1 MSRNKKII
9 LSISMIAAIAVLIAF
24 FSRYYTVGPREIN
37 YNGEMCVLYN
47 DGIYMAT
54 GDAAERH
61 TKFVGYIDIEKRVY
75 IEKDDDTVMYVND
88 IMYKK
93 LTNSDA
99 AEFSDN
105 SQRN

>member
-1 MSRNKKII
+1 MKNKKVLTVII
-9 LSISMIAAIAVLIAF
+9 PIIIIFAVLTTAF
-24 FSRYYTVGPREIN
+24 VRYYTVGPREI
-37 YNGEMCVLYN
+37 YYKGEACVLYN

-54 GDAAERH
+54 GDVAERH

-88 IMYKK
+88 VMYKK